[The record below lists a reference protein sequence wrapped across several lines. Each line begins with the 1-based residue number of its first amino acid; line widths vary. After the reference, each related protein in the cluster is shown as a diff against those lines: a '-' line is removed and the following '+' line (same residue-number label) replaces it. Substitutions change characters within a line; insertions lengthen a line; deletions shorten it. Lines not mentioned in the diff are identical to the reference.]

1 MCAQLTPMHQAFRS
15 FAFVLAASVTAHAV
29 AQTPPR
35 VSPGNTQPIIRRSLV
50 LAPPR
55 AQLPK
60 GVAASRANP
69 TPSVPPPSV
78 TPALPKPSVSS
89 AKAQMVSR
97 SIATLTAQTSVKA
110 AQALSQ
116 RAGDAFLTVRTSPL
130 RYQNSWAELFAAGR
144 DSPALRQQLVSMA
157 SAARSYLADSPDLF
171 QRPMNLGQ
179 VAPSQ
184 LDSRVR
190 IAGRNAEVFALAMAD
205 SAQAHYVRTR
215 GVSLAIAAAYMND
228 SDCLA
233 RSIEI
238 LRAMS
243 SHTPLQRPGWTAY
256 LPYQVLPPGG
266 DGVWLATG
274 WGISGIVDMLSILGD
289 RVPSDLQAEL
299 NVLLRREV
307 LQIVSDWADRRPW
320 YVKGRMAQSNQ
331 WIEPSVGLARAT
343 LFLGDPG
350 LASAYEVA
358 AENLSVSLGLQGADG
373 AFKEGFGYGMM
384 SAGSLL
390 DAVGEMR
397 AAGDVRFGSTGF
409 AANAWKWMLHNQMP
423 GGRYVNS
430 FDAGSGNLPDWA
442 VRSPMPAMISAVRA
456 TSDQSAIE
464 ALQFM
469 FPQPNPTIEG
479 LRYAAARRASGSH
492 GMPLPSY
499 AHFPSQAQLM
509 WRSKWEPAG
518 ARSTA
523 FAIWVRGGTVS
534 DSHCHRDQGQVSAY
548 IGERCILMDCGT
560 PDYATPQ
567 FEERFASAA
576 GHGIL
581 QCGERKPRGAAVDA
595 PIQVERLDDRG
606 GHVRIDT
613 TSAYVNPVI
622 SSVREVAWDGTAAI
636 DIADDVKFASEIGS
650 GTELYRLHTGCR
662 STLDLSEGDTGEW
675 NASWPGVRIK
685 LKGDRAIEVT
695 QAMWPDAAY
704 PGAVHVVLQIR
715 SRHPTDGL
723 RLTTQVRVDQATP

>member
-1 MCAQLTPMHQAFRS
+1 
-15 FAFVLAASVTAHAV
+15 
-29 AQTPPR
+29 
-35 VSPGNTQPIIRRSLV
+35 
-50 LAPPR
+50 
-55 AQLPK
+55 
-60 GVAASRANP
+60 
-69 TPSVPPPSV
+69 
-78 TPALPKPSVSS
+78 
-89 AKAQMVSR
+89 MVSR
-97 SIATLTAQTSVKA
+97 SIATLTAKTSVKA

-704 PGAVHVVLQIR
+704 PGAMHVVLQIR
-715 SRHPTDGL
+715 SRHLTDGL